1 MTLLDMPITSVKL
14 AIHFGTH
21 SERGSSSC
29 SLLLLTVT
37 EELGLLPL
45 FDDREPGAGTMLGN
59 CVQFSLRKFDAD
71 VSITDNAMAENEQQK
86 RCYILLNDVLLRTI
100 VM

>member
-21 SERGSSSC
+21 SERGSSSS

-37 EELGLLPL
+37 EEVGLL

-86 RCYILLNDVLLRTI
+86 KVLHTPNNAAVI
-100 VM
+100 